1 MQSSK
6 RFEILKHKAGLFY
19 SFALRSRFSFQ
30 GFQWGNVPRFLHS
43 RVPVTFTLLMS
54 RKHDSC
60 KDWLCFRCS
69 GRSFS
74 VQEIRR
80 S

>member
-6 RFEILKHKAGLFY
+6 RFEILKHKAWLFY
-19 SFALRSRFSFQ
+19 SFALLSQFSFQ
-30 GFQWGNVPRFLHS
+30 GFQWGNLLRFLHS

-60 KDWLCFRCS
+60 KDWLYFRYS
-69 GRSFS
+69 
-74 VQEIRR
+74 
-80 S
+80 